1 MCPGLYICRLLL
13 GYYICIYNMFMY
25 TMMILEGPQK
35 TLSTDRPFLLAH
47 RPQPFITVM
56 NSAAAHRLLNHNFSR
71 TRSSIAFSP
80 PRKYIY
86 IHLLVSLATYV
97 RVAERAQGSNLYM
110 WAYIY
115 IYIHT
120 LSPPLLLS
128 SSLLF
133 SPFLRFVYYYIFPF
147 SCHRRHRFPMGVQS
161 ITLAWNAIAL
171 SRHVYHWSRA
181 RSYPPRCDAHRFQRV
196 R

>member
-97 RVAERAQGSNLYM
+97 RVAERVQGSNLYM

-115 IYIHT
+115 IYIYTH
-120 LSPPLLLS
+120 
-128 SSLLF
+128 
-133 SPFLRFVYYYIFPF
+133 Y
-147 SCHRRHRFPMGVQS
+147 RHRCYYHCHYYSHPFCVSYIIIYSLFPVTAATVFRWACNQS
-161 ITLAWNAIAL
+161 LWRGTL
-171 SRHVYHWSRA
+171 
-181 RSYPPRCDAHRFQRV
+181 
-196 R
+196 